1 MANPRMSDIVA
12 VLLDQC
18 GRTYATEIG
27 FEPSKNTPSALFRLL
42 CSALLFSARIQ
53 SSIAVAA
60 AEALAAQGW
69 TTAEKLAGST
79 GAERA
84 KTLNQAGYARYDEQ
98 TSRWLGE
105 TADLLLDRYGGDLR
119 TLREEA
125 GRDPA
130 KKRRLLKEFK
140 GIGDVGVD
148 IFFRKVQGTWE
159 ELYPFADRRALHA
172 AKTLNLGDDA
182 KALSQLVDRKDF
194 PRLVA
199 ALVRVRQADD
209 AERVRRVAA
218 GEPTNGE
225 G

>member
-1 MANPRMSDIVA
+1 MANPSTADMVTA
-12 VLLDQC
+12 LLDLH
-18 GRTYATEIG
+18 GRTYAAEIG
-27 FEPSKNTPSALFRLL
+27 VDPRRNTPSPLFRLL
-42 CSALLFSARIQ
+42 CAALLFSARIS

-60 AEALAAQGW
+60 AKALTARGW
-69 TTAEKLAGST
+69 TTAEKLAAST
-79 GAERA
+79 WAERA

-105 TADLLLDRYGGDLR
+105 SADLALDHYGGDLR
-119 TLREEA
+119 KLREQA

-130 KKRRLLKEFK
+130 RERRLLKEFK

-148 IFFRKVQGTWE
+148 IFFREVQGAWE
-159 ELYPFADRRALHA
+159 ELYPFADRRALDA
-172 AKTLNLGDDA
+172 AKALDLGDDA
-182 KALSQLVDRKDF
+182 KALSSLVDRADF

-209 AERVRRVAA
+209 ADRVRQVAA
-218 GEPTNGE
+218 GEATGRK